1 MEDIDFNFTIEQKEK
16 YNLILDETKKIY
28 PHFFKDEIELHRIKV
43 LIAYNVIFGD
53 NIKLEKKD
61 KSEAEEKQQV
71 IIEAEDNK

>member
-1 MEDIDFNFTIEQKEK
+1 MGDIEFNFTIEQKEK

-53 NIKLEKKD
+53 IEKK
-61 KSEAEEKQQV
+61 EEV
-71 IIEAEDNK
+71 IIEDEIKD

>member
-1 MEDIDFNFTIEQKEK
+1 MGDIEFNFTLEQKEK

-53 NIKLEKKD
+53 NIKLEKK
-61 KSEAEEKQQV
+61 EEEKEQV
-71 IIEAEDNK
+71 IIEEDNK